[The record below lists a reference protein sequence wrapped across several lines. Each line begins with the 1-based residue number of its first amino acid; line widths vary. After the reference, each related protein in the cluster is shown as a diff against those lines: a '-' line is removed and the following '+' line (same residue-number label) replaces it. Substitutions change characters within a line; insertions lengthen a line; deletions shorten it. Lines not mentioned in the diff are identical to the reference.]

1 MTTRSRVAGTPREP
15 SLPKARLAAVSRWW
29 MTMLLAYPFRLFF
42 LFAGVFGALIVLAW
56 LAVLLG
62 WLHLPAE
69 ISPPLW
75 HSHEML
81 YGFVPAA
88 IAGFLLT
95 AMATW
100 TGTPPPTGL
109 RLLALGA
116 LWLAGRVAMALMG
129 WLPSWLVATVDL
141 SFLPVLALYAL
152 VVLRR
157 TGNSRNLPLVAVL
170 AVLAA
175 GNLLMHLA
183 LLGLSPSLGR
193 MGELV
198 ALDTIAVLMTVIGGR
213 IIPLFTGNWL
223 ARHGKHLR
231 RIRPR
236 PRLDRAALLATV
248 LMLPADLL
256 APASLGAGLIALA
269 AGALHGARL
278 SGWHGW
284 HTRHEP
290 LMWILHV
297 GYGWLALALLL
308 KGLTPVLPML
318 GSSVWFH
325 ALGVGA
331 MATLI
336 VGVMTRVA
344 AGHTGRALA
353 LLDGAQPIYWLV
365 SAAAILRL
373 AAALGGG
380 PWALY
385 AAAVA
390 WIAAFTLFVV
400 RYAPI
405 LSRPRVDGRPG

>member
-1 MTTRSRVAGTPREP
+1 MSQ
-15 SLPKARLAAVSRWW
+15 SC
-29 MTMLLAYPFRLFF
+29 MMLLAYPFRLFF
-42 LFAGVFGALIVLAW
+42 LFTGVFGALVVAAW
-56 LAVLLG
+56 LAMLLG
-62 WLHLPAE
+62 WLHLPPGF
-69 ISPPLW
+69 SPSLW

-95 AMATW
+95 AMAAW
-100 TGTPPPTGL
+100 TGAPPPTGW
-109 RLLALGA
+109 RLLALGT
-116 LWLAGRVAMALMG
+116 LWLAGRLAMALIG
-129 WLPSWLVATVDL
+129 WLPGGLVAAVDL
-141 SFLPVLALYAL
+141 SFLPALALYAL

-183 LLGLSPSLGR
+183 LLGFGPGLGR
-193 MGELV
+193 MGEFV
-198 ALDTIAVLMTVIGGR
+198 ALDIIAVLMTVIGGR
-213 IIPLFTGNWL
+213 IIPAFTGNWL
-223 ARHGKHLR
+223 SRHSEHPE

-236 PRLDRAALLATV
+236 PRLDQAVVLATV

-269 AGALHGARL
+269 AGVLHLARL

-284 HTRHEP
+284 RTLHEP

-308 KGLTPVLPML
+308 KGLAPVLPAL
-318 GSSVWFH
+318 GSSAWFH

-331 MATLI
+331 MGTLI
-336 VGVMTRVA
+336 IGVMTRVA
-344 AGHTGRALA
+344 AGHTGRPLA
-353 LLDGAQPIYWLV
+353 LLRGAQPIYWLV
-365 SAAAILRL
+365 TAAAILRL

-380 PWALY
+380 TGALY

-390 WIAAFTLFVV
+390 WIAAFTLFAV

-405 LSRPRVDGRPG
+405 LSRPRVDGKPG

>member
-1 MTTRSRVAGTPREP
+1 MSQRT
-15 SLPKARLAAVSRWW
+15 
-29 MTMLLAYPFRLFF
+29 TMLLAYPFRLFF

-62 WLHLPAE
+62 WLHLPAG

-109 RLLALGA
+109 CLLALGM
-116 LWLAGRVAMALMG
+116 LWLTGRLAMALMG
-129 WLPSWLVATVDL
+129 WLPGWLVAAVDL

-157 TGNSRNLPLVAVL
+157 TGNFRNLPLVAVL
-170 AVLAA
+170 IVLAA

-183 LLGLSPSLGR
+183 LLNLGPSLGR

-198 ALDTIAVLMTVIGGR
+198 ALDTIAVLMAVIGGR
-213 IIPLFTGNWL
+213 IIPAFTGNWL
-223 ARHGKHLR
+223 ARHGKHLQ

-236 PRLDRAALLATV
+236 PRLDQAALLATV

-256 APASLGAGLIALA
+256 APASLGAGLIAFA

-284 HTRHEP
+284 HTRREP

-308 KGLTPVLPML
+308 KGLTPVLPVL
-318 GSSVWFH
+318 GSSIWFH
-325 ALGVGA
+325 ALGAGA

-336 VGVMTRVA
+336 IGVMTRVA
-344 AGHTGRALA
+344 VGHTGRPLA
-353 LLDGAQPIYWLV
+353 LLGGAQPIYWLV
-365 SAAAILRL
+365 TAAAILRL

-380 PWALY
+380 AWTLY

-390 WIAAFTLFVV
+390 WIAAFTLFAV